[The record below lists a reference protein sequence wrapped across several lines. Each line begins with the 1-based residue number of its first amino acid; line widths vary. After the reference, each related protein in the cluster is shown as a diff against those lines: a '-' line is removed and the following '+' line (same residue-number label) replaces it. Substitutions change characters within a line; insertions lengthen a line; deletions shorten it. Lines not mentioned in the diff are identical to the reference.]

1 MKTIT
6 YVKKGLK
13 DRYFLNFVSE
23 KNVLDLFEKKS
34 KEDQF
39 PKRDVVDF
47 AKNPKSNRQFYVW
60 LLTNVMTGLL
70 LYVMLLLVIF

>member
-6 YVKKGLK
+6 YVKKGFK

-23 KNVLDLFEKKS
+23 KNVLDLFVKKS
-34 KEDQF
+34 KENQF
-39 PKRDVVDF
+39 PKRDVADF
-47 AKNPKSNRQFYVW
+47 AKNPKSNRQFFVW
-60 LLTNVMTGLL
+60 LLTNVLTGLL